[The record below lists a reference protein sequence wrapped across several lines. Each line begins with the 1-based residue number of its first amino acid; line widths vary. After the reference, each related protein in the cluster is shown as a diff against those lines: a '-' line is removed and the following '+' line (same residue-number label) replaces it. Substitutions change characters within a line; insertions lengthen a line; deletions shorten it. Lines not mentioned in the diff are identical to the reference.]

1 MQTSISL
8 NYVLSKEIG
17 KNIYL
22 NTYASDRNHYMENVS
37 FVDYWDIDCKKVCIS
52 PGHNFLNE
60 YNYYINN
67 GKFYEPVTIKSTIT
81 NDKTT
86 NKYILFFVCFDDIPF
101 DINVNEV
108 IHRPTDESLNNSERI
123 FDTIASQVKV
133 VSTVYPN
140 ATILVSSPI
149 LRYGTVNSKQN
160 DKLKQKIFDLN
171 LDNVVYDYTFDIS
184 ELNPES
190 FFAVVTNKESNI
202 FVYCAEKDIPVIIYK
217 KTEAQLCD
225 LQLYKYFNE
234 LDQEDLHIYNISM
247 DEFEIQDDNK
257 NLEPFEVTFDIS
269 NSNKMIQN
277 RTFLNTT
284 LFTTEPFSIKST
296 PFKVHLYQ
304 DSMILKDLFSSDK
317 NKELFSLTEKIDDEN
332 TIVVTLNLH
341 NSFHMRCRKNKKRM
355 LNWLCFDFDTLH
367 KESVEK
373 YMRFYYKSYALR
385 VPIYNFT
392 SLDEIKSKFNIEEI
406 KTIDY
411 NVNGNILVI
420 FDNPFGANYT
430 SKQHWV
436 NSWMNIF
443 DQLVS
448 KLGNKNVIIKP
459 YFKNK
464 IRQKEINQLYYDN
477 FTQYENVR
485 YAEELLYV
493 DLKEIIQTNDIY
505 FAIKRQ
511 GTEFLKAYT
520 NGIIML
526 SGLNTTELESK
537 PDGKFVNE
545 YEYTLSNVLSN
556 IDNKLDEIK
565 EFYNT
570 NTLENLKKM
579 TANFVAIEDI
589 QNGTLFTSL
598 KNSDL

>member
-17 KNIYL
+17 KNLYM
-22 NTYASDRNHYMENVS
+22 NTNASDRNHYMENVT
-37 FVDYWDIDCKKVCIS
+37 FVDYWDIDCKKVYVS
-52 PGHNFLNE
+52 PGHNYLNE

-67 GKFYEPVTIKSTIT
+67 EKFYEPVMIKSTVT

-101 DINVNEV
+101 DVNINEM
-108 IHRPTDESLNNSERI
+108 IHRPNNDSINNSEKS
-123 FDTIASQVKV
+123 FDKIASQVKD
-133 VSTVYPN
+133 VSERYPN
-140 ATILVSSPI
+140 ATILVSAPI
-149 LRYGTVNSKQN
+149 LRYGTANGKQN
-160 DKLKQKIFDLN
+160 DRLKQKIFDLF
-171 LDNVVYDYTFDIS
+171 LDNVIYDYTFDIN
-184 ELNPES
+184 ELNPEK
-190 FFAVVTNKESNI
+190 FLAVITNKESNI

-234 LDQEDLHIYNISM
+234 LDWEDIYIYNISM
-247 DEFEIQDDNK
+247 DEFDIQDDDK
-257 NLEPFEVTFDIS
+257 NLEAFEVTFDMS
-269 NSNKMIQN
+269 NSTKMIEN
-277 RTFLNTT
+277 RTFLNTK
-284 LFTTEPFSIKST
+284 LFTTEPFSIKSN

-304 DSMILKDLFSSDK
+304 DSMILKDLFLSDK

-341 NSFHMRCRKNKKRM
+341 NSFHMRCRKNKTRM

-385 VPIYNFT
+385 APVYNFT
-392 SLDEIKSKFNIEEI
+392 SLDEIKSKFDIEDI

-411 NVNGNILVI
+411 NTDGNILVI

-430 SKQHWV
+430 SKEHWIK
-436 NSWMNIF
+436 SWTNVF
-443 DQLVS
+443 DQLTS
-448 KLGNKNVIIKP
+448 KLANKNIIIKP
-459 YFKNK
+459 YFKNRV
-464 IRQKEINQLYYDN
+464 RQNEINQLYYDN
-477 FTQYENVR
+477 FTQYDNIR
-485 YAEELLYV
+485 YAEELLYI
-493 DLKEIIQTNDIY
+493 DLKEVIQTTDIY
-505 FAIKRQ
+505 FAVKRQ

-526 SGLNTTELESK
+526 SGLNTSELENK

-556 IDNKLDEIK
+556 VDNKLEEIK

-598 KNSDL
+598 KNLDL

>member
-52 PGHNFLNE
+52 PGHNYLNE

-123 FDTIASQVKV
+123 FDTIASQVKD

-184 ELNPES
+184 ELNPEK
-190 FFAVVTNKESNI
+190 FLAVVTNKESNI
-202 FVYCAEKDIPVIIYK
+202 FVYCAEKDIPVIIYT

-269 NSNKMIQN
+269 DSNKMIQN

-284 LFTTEPFSIKST
+284 LFTIEPFSIKST

-317 NKELFSLTEKIDDEN
+317 NKELFSLTEKIDDVN

-477 FTQYENVR
+477 FTQYDNVR